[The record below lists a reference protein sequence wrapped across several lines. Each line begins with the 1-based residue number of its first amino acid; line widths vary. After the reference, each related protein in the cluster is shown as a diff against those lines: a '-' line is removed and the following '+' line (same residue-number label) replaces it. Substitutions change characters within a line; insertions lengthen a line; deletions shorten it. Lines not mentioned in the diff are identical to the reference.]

1 MRGDRPV
8 RVKATNPEEM
18 FRLRHLGIGFVWAWI
33 YGCYETDAV
42 FPSRM
47 GIGINADATWLVS
60 ATMVVAVLFVGGGA
74 VLGQRNLRHPARMG
88 IVAGIMA
95 CLGTLTPLIQTP
107 SLGITLTLQIV
118 SGIASGYGTGIL
130 VLLWGQAL
138 ASLKEDRADIAI
150 PASSLVMIVCAL
162 VLPYLSG
169 WVGIVAVA
177 SLPLFSG
184 CFLAATIGEGQSLQE
199 VSLHEISG
207 IVEDVSR
214 LSAILRL
221 SVILFLSYAVLG
233 CAGAI
238 QGSASEAFAV
248 FGVDLPTLFGSGLG
262 LVLALCFVFSSLHYI
277 LPSAIGWRTG
287 QRFRG

>member
-1 MRGDRPV
+1 MRGDGPV

-60 ATMVVAVLFVGGGA
+60 ATMVVAVLFVGGA

-199 VSLHEISG
+199 GSLHEISG

-238 QGSASEAFAV
+238 QGSASEVFAV

>member
-60 ATMVVAVLFVGGGA
+60 ATMVVAVLFVGGA
-74 VLGQRNLRHPARMG
+74 ALGQRNLRHPARMG
-88 IVAGIMA
+88 IAAGIVA
-95 CLGTLTPLIQTP
+95 CLGTLTPLIQTSSP
-107 SLGITLTLQIV
+107 GITLALQMV

-138 ASLKEDRADIAI
+138 ASLEEDRADIAI

-169 WVGIVAVA
+169 WVGVVAVA
-177 SLPLFSG
+177 SLPIFSG
-184 CFLAATIGEGQSLQE
+184 CFLAATIEEGQSPQE
-199 VSLHEISG
+199 SSFHEMPG

-238 QGSASEAFAV
+238 QGSASEVFAV

-277 LPSAIGWRTG
+277 LPSAIGWRT
-287 QRFRG
+287 